1 MVDFQLKAEPRSDK
15 GKGASRRLRRAN
27 RVPAI
32 MYGADKEPTSITL
45 NHDDLIRA
53 LQHEAFYSHV
63 LTIDVGGQAEK
74 AVLRDVQRH
83 PARPIILHIDLQR
96 VSETEKIRVH
106 VPLHF
111 IGQDVAPGV
120 KLGGGVVS
128 HLLTEVEVSCLPKHL
143 PEFIDVDLSNL
154 NIGES
159 VHMSDLKLSEGVE
172 LVELAHG
179 RDLAVATV
187 HGGRMAAAEEEAGG
201 AAVGEGGPEAS

>member
-1 MVDFQLKAEPRSDK
+1 MVDFQLNAEPRSDK
-15 GKGASRRLRRAN
+15 GKGASRRLRHAN

-32 MYGADKEPTSITL
+32 IYGAGKEPTSITL
-45 NHDDLIRA
+45 DHNDLVQA
-53 LQHEAFYSHV
+53 LRNEAFYSHV
-63 LTIDVGGQAEK
+63 LTISIGGRVEK

-83 PARPIILHIDLQR
+83 PARPVILHIDLQR
-96 VSETEKIRVH
+96 VSETEKIRVQ

-111 IGQDVAPGV
+111 IGQDVAPGI

-154 NIGES
+154 NIGGS

-179 RDLAVATV
+179 RDLAVAAI
-187 HGGRMAAAEEEAGG
+187 HGGRMAVEEEAG
-201 AAVGEGGPEAS
+201 AAASGEAGPEAS